1 MILLIQFSNVQSL
14 KSHIIK
20 NVIYIYIMVLRKTR
34 RNKQRKRRRRG
45 RRTRRK
51 RIRKRRTRRRRA
63 RSKQRGGMNIRITDK
78 MIANWANPHNLPNDC
93 CPCVFSL
100 LGMPHAIANALAT
113 ANLRGMGAQQMVQL
127 FSHYYP
133 NYTFTAPAVA
143 VNPGTLSGVLGQV
156 FQVLPAGYATV
167 GGYHRRDG
175 SAHCVIWAKG
185 LNGQPVIL
193 DAQAGRIYTGENP
206 ILTYLT
212 QQNIASITLIRGVSK
227 TNGTPL
233 SINNQDGHTVQSI
246 QQNHAQNHVNPAQ
259 GFVTW

>member
-1 MILLIQFSNVQSL
+1 
-14 KSHIIK
+14 
-20 NVIYIYIMVLRKTR
+20 MVLRKTR
-34 RNKQRKRRRRG
+34 CNKQRKRRRRG

-51 RIRKRRTRRRRA
+51 RMRKRRTRRRRA

-100 LGMPHAIANALAT
+100 LGMPHAIANALAA
-113 ANLRGMGAQQMVQL
+113 ANLRGMGAQQMMQL

-143 VNPGTLSGVLGQV
+143 VTYAMPLATILQKV

-212 QQNIASITLIRGVSK
+212 QQDVASITLIRGVS
-227 TNGTPL
+227 NIDGTSL
-233 SINNQDGHTVQSI
+233 SINNQDGQTVQSI
-246 QQNHAQNHVNPAQ
+246 QQNHAQNHAPRYTSLGNLLPDDDDDL
-259 GFVTW
+259 